1 MKLFFTLLVF
11 VLLTTFSVFAQK
23 QTDRD
28 VNRLSGDVKKVVQE
42 TAKIV
47 FENETVIES
56 ERFPNSIVTYDIE
69 GNLLKSDVF
78 YKGIL
83 YIRTIFGYFDEER
96 ISREIKFPE
105 NENFPPFAVQLANE
119 DSKQAKKYTHK
130 FEYDDNGR
138 RIEEKI
144 FLNGDVLFLHNT
156 INYNDKGNQT
166 EWNRYSADG
175 KLNMKCVFDENGDA
189 TKVIFPTHMK
199 AYEDS
204 IFIFDEYNFDS
215 QGNWIKR
222 TIKKL
227 ITENGQLKFAP
238 FQVEY
243 RKITYFIQK

>member
-105 NENFPPFAVQLANE
+105 
-119 DSKQAKKYTHK
+119 SAK
-130 FEYDDNGR
+130 
-138 RIEEKI
+138 
-144 FLNGDVLFLHNT
+144 
-156 INYNDKGNQT
+156 
-166 EWNRYSADG
+166 
-175 KLNMKCVFDENGDA
+175 
-189 TKVIFPTHMK
+189 
-199 AYEDS
+199 
-204 IFIFDEYNFDS
+204 
-215 QGNWIKR
+215 
-222 TIKKL
+222 
-227 ITENGQLKFAP
+227 
-238 FQVEY
+238 
-243 RKITYFIQK
+243 